1 MQCLWCS
8 KALLMIMKEK
18 DCLCIPSL
26 NPLIVRL
33 RDGHHGDYCC
43 GIKSSDCSHN
53 RWKRPSIRGTRAR
66 GQSQDIAIMTMT
78 MLCMIVT
85 IIMMKRI
92 MMMMIEQLSGTQGK
106 IIIKLSAQQIEEW
119 QASELEPAPIGTTE
133 YISSYTIAF

>member
-1 MQCLWCS
+1 
-8 KALLMIMKEK
+8 
-18 DCLCIPSL
+18 
-26 NPLIVRL
+26 
-33 RDGHHGDYCC
+33 
-43 GIKSSDCSHN
+43 
-53 RWKRPSIRGTRAR
+53 
-66 GQSQDIAIMTMT
+66 MTMT

-119 QASELEPAPIGTTE
+119 QAASELEPAPIGATE

>member
-1 MQCLWCS
+1 
-8 KALLMIMKEK
+8 
-18 DCLCIPSL
+18 
-26 NPLIVRL
+26 
-33 RDGHHGDYCC
+33 
-43 GIKSSDCSHN
+43 
-53 RWKRPSIRGTRAR
+53 
-66 GQSQDIAIMTMT
+66 MTMT

-92 MMMMIEQLSGTQGK
+92 MTMMIEQLSGTQGK

>member
-1 MQCLWCS
+1 
-8 KALLMIMKEK
+8 MIMTEK
-18 DCLCIPSL
+18 DCLCIPFL

-85 IIMMKRI
+85 I
-92 MMMMIEQLSGTQGK
+92 MMMMMLEQLSGTQGK

-119 QASELEPAPIGTTE
+119 QASKLEPAPIGTTE
-133 YISSYTIAF
+133 YISSYTIPF